1 VCAVSY
7 LALAAG
13 VVAIAFVAD
22 RFVDAAARL
31 ADRLGVSALVIG
43 VVVMGFG
50 TSLPEVVVSAS
61 AAARGEGAAAIGNVV
76 GSNVV
81 NLTIVLGI
89 AAVIVPIT
97 IRGSIVRREA
107 PLALGAMLAY
117 AIAIPVAGTNRV
129 VAAVSLAV
137 IGGGS
142 LVLLLR
148 TSRAP
153 VPAEDP
159 FEIEVTTQVH
169 GAEARRAGEHLGRLG
184 AITVVWLAG
193 LVVASQVLLL
203 GAEGVADA
211 IGLSETATGVL
222 LLAFGTSLPELAAA
236 IAASRAR
243 ESDLIVGNLWGS
255 NLFNATW
262 VGAAAIVAGPVPGT
276 ALWVLAVP
284 LGAGMLAWYFTATE
298 RCIRRAEGVLLLVA
312 GAGLT
317 LALAL

>member
-1 VCAVSY
+1 VSY

-117 AIAIPVAGTNRV
+117 AIAIPVAVTNRV
-129 VAAVSLAV
+129 VAAVTLAV

-148 TSRAP
+148 TSRSP

-193 LVVASQVLLL
+193 LVVASQVLLV

-284 LGAGMLAWYFTATE
+284 LGAGVLAWYFTATG